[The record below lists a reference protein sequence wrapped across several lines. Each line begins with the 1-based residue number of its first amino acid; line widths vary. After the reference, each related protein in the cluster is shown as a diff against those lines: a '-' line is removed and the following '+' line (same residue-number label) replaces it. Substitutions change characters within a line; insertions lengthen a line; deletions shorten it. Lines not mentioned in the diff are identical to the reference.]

1 VSNFKKRLTEDAK
14 RLEAL
19 AKQAEV
25 TAVVAAHAFNPLAGP
40 AAQQAD
46 LTPAKSMTEVSQE
59 IQREQQHDLAHADLR
74 RREDEAGELRHVRQS
89 DPAQTRQATSREKA
103 RRARRSRE
111 R

>member
-1 VSNFKKRLTEDAK
+1 MSNLKKRLTVDAK

-25 TAVVAAHAFNPLAGP
+25 TAVVAAHALNPLAGP

-59 IQREQQHDLAHADLR
+59 IQREQQHNWADAERQRL
-74 RREDEAGELRHVRQS
+74 EQEAGELRHVRQS
-89 DPAQTRQATSREKA
+89 DPAQTRQAASQEKA
-103 RRARRSRE
+103 RRERRARE